1 MFAGSGYSNDDI
13 DNNDE
18 YDDTIPNDEFMA
30 LNRPCATKGC
40 KSIIEDTEYHYFQRV
55 NFLND
60 DAYKELYSNYLN
72 GRVWCVGCL
81 AKRGLFKNYNGGD
94 K

>member
-1 MFAGSGYSNDDI
+1 MFAGSGYSNDDV

-18 YDDTIPNDEFMA
+18 YDDTIPNNDEFMT
-30 LNRPCATKGC
+30 LNWSCATKGC
-40 KSIIEDTEYHYFQRV
+40 KSIVEDTEYHYFQRV

-60 DAYKELYSNYLN
+60 DAYKELYSNYLI

-81 AKRGLFKNYNGGD
+81 AKRGLFK
-94 K
+94 

>member
-18 YDDTIPNDEFMA
+18 YDDYLPTNDEFMK
-30 LNRPCATKGC
+30 LHRPCATKGC

-55 NFLND
+55 NFLNG
-60 DAYKELYSNYLN
+60 DAYRELYANYLN
-72 GRVWCVGCL
+72 HKMWCVGCL
-81 AKRGLFKNYNGGD
+81 AKRGFFK
-94 K
+94 